1 MVPPVPPENRA
12 NPVPKECKVFL
23 VVRDQKV
30 LKAKRAKQAKWVLL
44 DHLDL
49 MENTGNGALSD
60 LKVKKVNQESKEHQ
74 DLVVFPDQ
82 KDLKEVQATLDS
94 RDPTV
99 NLVSK
104 DLKEKTAKM
113 VLMVKREKQDLLVM
127 LVLLVKWEPLGL
139 LANLV
144 PREQRVPKVALDCL
158 VTKVTKVGPAFLV
171 LLELLVTR
179 ESPDHKVL
187 QDYEAH
193 LEHRVTLV
201 RPANLEKLA
210 TPAQLESLDLS
221 VRKAI
226 VDVADP
232 KVIEENW
239 VLQVAKVN
247 SERKEK
253 LD

>member
-1 MVPPVPPENRA
+1 M
-12 NPVPKECKVFL
+12 
-23 VVRDQKV
+23 
-30 LKAKRAKQAKWVLL
+30 
-44 DHLDL
+44 
-49 MENTGNGALSD
+49 
-60 LKVKKVNQESKEHQ
+60 KKVNQESKEHQ

-144 PREQRVPKVALDCL
+144 PREQRVLKVALDCL

-193 LEHRVTLV
+193 LEHRYTHYLLV
-201 RPANLEKLA
+201 YSYFWNEN
-210 TPAQLESLDLS
+210 EFSF
-221 VRKAI
+221 I
-226 VDVADP
+226 
-232 KVIEENW
+232 NW
-239 VLQVAKVN
+239 VLFLNFVIFWLNFWLNFGPILVISWSIFGDFVINFWGFFGQLFVEFW
-247 SERKEK
+247 SFFG
-253 LD
+253 

>member
-1 MVPPVPPENRA
+1 M
-12 NPVPKECKVFL
+12 
-23 VVRDQKV
+23 
-30 LKAKRAKQAKWVLL
+30 
-44 DHLDL
+44 
-49 MENTGNGALSD
+49 
-60 LKVKKVNQESKEHQ
+60 KKVNQESKEHQ

-144 PREQRVPKVALDCL
+144 PREQRVLKVALDCL

-193 LEHRVTLV
+193 LEHRYTHYLLV
-201 RPANLEKLA
+201 YSYFWN
-210 TPAQLESLDLS
+210 
-221 VRKAI
+221 
-226 VDVADP
+226 
-232 KVIEENW
+232 ENEFSFIDW
-239 VLQVAKVN
+239 VLFLNFVIFWLKFWLNFGPILVISWSIFGDFVINFWGFFGQLFVEFW
-247 SERKEK
+247 SFFG
-253 LD
+253 

>member
-1 MVPPVPPENRA
+1 
-12 NPVPKECKVFL
+12 
-23 VVRDQKV
+23 
-30 LKAKRAKQAKWVLL
+30 
-44 DHLDL
+44 
-49 MENTGNGALSD
+49 
-60 LKVKKVNQESKEHQ
+60 VKKVNQESKEHQ

-193 LEHRVTLV
+193 LE
-201 RPANLEKLA
+201 KLA